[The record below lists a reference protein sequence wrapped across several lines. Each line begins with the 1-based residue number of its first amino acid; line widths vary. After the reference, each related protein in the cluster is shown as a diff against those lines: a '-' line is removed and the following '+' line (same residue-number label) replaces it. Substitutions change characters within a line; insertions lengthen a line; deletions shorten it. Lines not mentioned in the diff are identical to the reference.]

1 MKQNRVRISLL
12 LLVACAFALSFISKP
27 KVKHLI
33 GTWEIYKVQKKNKSP
48 KENREKFLQF
58 DEDGTIQGGSI
69 GDAPS
74 KNGTWTLDDTNLIL
88 TLNTA
93 EGNKD
98 DGEYSIVKLNKREMI
113 LLKNAYTIFFE
124 KIK

>member
-1 MKQNRVRISLL
+1 MNQNSVRKSLL
-12 LLVACAFALSFISKP
+12 FLFACFFVLGFTSKP
-27 KVKHLI
+27 KGKHLV
-33 GTWEIYKVQKKNKSP
+33 GTWEIYKIQKKNKTP

-58 DEDGTIQGGSI
+58 NKDGTVQGGSI

-93 EGNKD
+93 EGNNV